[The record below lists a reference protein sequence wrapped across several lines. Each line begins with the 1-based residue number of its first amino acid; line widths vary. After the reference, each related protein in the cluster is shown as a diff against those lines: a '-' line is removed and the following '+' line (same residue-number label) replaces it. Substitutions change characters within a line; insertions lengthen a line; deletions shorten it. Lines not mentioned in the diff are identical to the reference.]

1 MTKAASAVAGSERR
15 SYFRN
20 LTPLRATPTYAA
32 VVLLRRPGGHAD
44 RPWQARSKFA
54 RAFVC
59 IADFRSFS
67 GSKIASPLLGLNL
80 EFESDCAVACR
91 SVADEKRRS

>member
-44 RPWQARSKFA
+44 RPRQARSKFA
-54 RAFVC
+54 RALLRLFVLL
-59 IADFRSFS
+59 ILEVSPVQRSHR
-67 GSKIASPLLGLNL
+67 L
-80 EFESDCAVACR
+80 C
-91 SVADEKRRS
+91 SV